1 MKKFS
6 IITFGCQMNKHDS
19 EKIAGILQGSGFQYE
34 KDLSNADIII
44 FNTCT
49 VRESADSRLF
59 GQLGNIKRLKEEKP
73 DLIVA
78 IGGCL
83 AQSYGR
89 ELLFQFPQLDIVF
102 GTHNIN
108 RFSYLLNERIKS
120 GNRVFELKSED
131 NYNVSC
137 LPTLREKPFLAW
149 VSIMRGCNNFC
160 SYCIVPYVRG
170 KQWSRSSYEIIEEVK
185 NLALDGVIEI
195 TLLGQNVNSYGKD
208 LNDEMN
214 FPQLLEKLSQISKL
228 KRIRFIT
235 SHPKDFDSETVKVV
249 AESEILCNHFHF
261 PLQSGSNKVLRDMNR
276 RYTKEQYLKLID
288 EIYRMIPDTS
298 VTTDIIVGFPT
309 ETEEDFLDTLDVVE
323 RAKFDSAF
331 TFIYS
336 PRSGTKAIGFEDVS
350 SNEEKMNRFSRLVD
364 KQINISQLKN
374 NYLTGKN
381 LDILVEDFSKK
392 DKKMLMG
399 RTKTNKIVNF
409 KGDSSLIGRIVNVKI
424 ILAKAHYLIGEL
436 KIN

>member
-19 EKIAGILQGSGFQYE
+19 EKIAGILQDSGFQYE
-34 KDLSNADIII
+34 KDPSNADIII

-49 VRESADSRLF
+49 VRESADGRLF

-73 DLIVA
+73 GLIVA

-108 RFSYLLNERIKS
+108 RFLYLLNERIKS
-120 GNRVFELKSED
+120 GNKVFELKSED
-131 NYNVSC
+131 NYDISC

-149 VSIMRGCNNFC
+149 VSIMRGCDNFC

-170 KQWSRSSYEIIEEVK
+170 RQWSRPSYEIIEEVK
-185 NLALDGVIEI
+185 NLVSDGVIEI

-214 FPQLLEKLSQISKL
+214 FPQLLEKLSQISEL
-228 KRIRFIT
+228 KRIRFTT

-249 AESEILCNHFHF
+249 AKSEILCNHFHL
-261 PLQSGSNKVLRDMNR
+261 PLQSGSNKVLQDMNR

-288 EIYRMIPDTS
+288 EIYRVIPDAS

-309 ETEEDFLDTLDVVE
+309 ETEEDFLETLDVVN

-336 PRSGTKAIGFEDVS
+336 PRLGTKAIRFKDIF
-350 SNEEKMNRFSRLVD
+350 SNEEKMDRFNRLVN
-364 KQINISQLKN
+364 KQTNISQMKN
-374 NYLTGKN
+374 NCLIGRN

-409 KGDSSLIGRIVNVKI
+409 IGDSSLIGRIVNVKI
-424 ILAKAHYLIGEL
+424 ILAKAYYLIGEL
-436 KIN
+436 KNN

>member
-34 KDLSNADIII
+34 EDLSNADIII

-49 VRESADSRLF
+49 VRESADGRLF
-59 GQLGNIKRLKEEKP
+59 GQLGNIKKLKEEKP

-120 GNRVFELKSED
+120 GNKVFELKSED

-149 VSIMRGCNNFC
+149 VSIMQGCNNFC

-214 FPQLLEKLSQISKL
+214 FPQLLEKLSQNSKL

-235 SHPKDFDSETVKVV
+235 SHPKDFDNETVKVV

-261 PLQSGSNKVLRDMNR
+261 PLQSGSNKVLQDMNR

-288 EIYRMIPDTS
+288 EIYRMIPDAS
-298 VTTDIIVGFPT
+298 ITTDIIVGFPT
-309 ETEEDFLDTLDVVE
+309 ETEEDFLETLDIVE

-350 SNEEKMNRFSRLVD
+350 SDEEKMNRFNRLVD
-364 KQINISQLKN
+364 KQINISQMKN
-374 NYLTGKN
+374 NCLIGKN

-409 KGDSSLIGRIVNVKI
+409 IGDSNLIGKIVNVKI
-424 ILAKAHYLIGEL
+424 ILAKAYYLIGEL
-436 KIN
+436 KN

>member
-1 MKKFS
+1 M
-6 IITFGCQMNKHDS
+6 
-19 EKIAGILQGSGFQYE
+19 
-34 KDLSNADIII
+34 
-44 FNTCT
+44 
-49 VRESADSRLF
+49 
-59 GQLGNIKRLKEEKP
+59 
-73 DLIVA
+73 
-78 IGGCL
+78 
-83 AQSYGR
+83 
-89 ELLFQFPQLDIVF
+89 LFQFPQLDIVF

-120 GNRVFELKSED
+120 GNKVFELKSED
-131 NYNVSC
+131 NYDVSC

-170 KQWSRSSYEIIEEVK
+170 KQWSRSAYEIIEEVK
-185 NLALDGVIEI
+185 NLTLDGVIEI

-235 SHPKDFDSETVKVV
+235 SHPKDFDNETVKVV

-261 PLQSGSNKVLRDMNR
+261 PLQSGSNKVLQDMNR

-288 EIYRMIPDTS
+288 EIYRMIPDAS
-298 VTTDIIVGFPT
+298 ITTDIIVGFPT
-309 ETEEDFLDTLDVVE
+309 ETEEDFLETLDVVE
-323 RAKFDSAF
+323 KAKFDSAF

-336 PRSGTKAIGFEDVS
+336 PRSGTKAIGFKDIS

-364 KQINISQLKN
+364 KQTNISQMKN
-374 NYLTGKN
+374 NYLIGKN

-409 KGDSSLIGRIVNVKI
+409 KGDSNLIGKIVNVKI

>member
-34 KDLSNADIII
+34 KDPSNADIII

-73 DLIVA
+73 GLIVA

-89 ELLFQFPQLDIVF
+89 ELLFQFPQLDIIF
-102 GTHNIN
+102 GTHNIS

-120 GNRVFELKSED
+120 GNKVFELKSED
-131 NYNVSC
+131 NYDISC

-149 VSIMRGCNNFC
+149 VSIMRGCDNFC

-170 KQWSRSSYEIIEEVK
+170 RQWSRPSYEIIEEVE

-208 LNDEMN
+208 LNDEIN
-214 FPQLLEKLSQISKL
+214 FPQLLEKLSQIPEL
-228 KRIRFIT
+228 KRIRFTT
-235 SHPKDFDSETVKVV
+235 SNPKDFYSDTVKVV

-261 PLQSGSNKVLRDMNR
+261 PLQSGSNKVLQDMNR
-276 RYTKEQYLKLID
+276 GYTKEQYLKLID
-288 EIYRMIPDTS
+288 EIYRVIPDAS
-298 VTTDIIVGFPT
+298 ITTDIIVGFPT
-309 ETEEDFLDTLDVVE
+309 ETEEDFLETLDVVD
-323 RAKFDSAF
+323 RAKFDTAF

-336 PRSGTKAIGFEDVS
+336 PRSGTKAIGFKDIS
-350 SNEEKMNRFSRLVD
+350 SNEEKMDRFNRLVD
-364 KQINISQLKN
+364 KQTNISQMKN
-374 NYLTGKN
+374 NCLIGKN

-409 KGDSSLIGRIVNVKI
+409 IGYSNLIGRIVNVKI
-424 ILAKAHYLIGEL
+424 ILAKANYLIGEL
-436 KIN
+436 N